1 MKKIKKEIESYLF
14 TGKNG
19 EFRAIPFYELS
30 INEWIIYQNEEPKYL
45 IDLNNQESSFIKQ
58 VSESMKQG
66 FELEKIINKYGI
78 YLGLDWTTKHNI
90 ESNEISNSQQTEK
103 IELEII
109 ESFEDIVSELIF
121 ITTDNYNK
129 SDFIN
134 EDELFVKYMNED
146 ENGFYGLESIIL
158 DRNENIIK
166 LINFLFN
173 KSVESIETK
182 LSENISIF
190 NLSNLIGKNI
200 SFNQLENNYEK
211 WIKISNRNNT
221 MDEYGTL
228 NGLISFLERNSSK
241 KQLIL
246 RVEKKNT
253 VPNTVYN

>member
-1 MKKIKKEIESYLF
+1 M
-14 TGKNG
+14 
-19 EFRAIPFYELS
+19 
-30 INEWIIYQNEEPKYL
+30 
-45 IDLNNQESSFIKQ
+45 
-58 VSESMKQG
+58 
-66 FELEKIINKYGI
+66 
-78 YLGLDWTTKHNI
+78 
-90 ESNEISNSQQTEK
+90 
-103 IELEII
+103 
-109 ESFEDIVSELIF
+109 SELIF